1 MIDVKII
8 KKPKASGG
16 TGGSSGGSS
25 GGGTVSKA
33 AKADKAK
40 TAEQA
45 DYATRAGVATRA
57 LYCDNAAGISAA
69 TATVDD
75 MTGKPSVTVSITDWD
90 EVEQDPGEEGMTG
103 RTLDFAFSGL
113 KGEKGEKG
121 DQGPEGPQGPQGD
134 PGDGA
139 DMEALAKLLDG
150 KADVG
155 HTHQAKDIVT
165 DSSHQFVTELEKNR
179 IPIPVSLNSCGY
191 VKIASIYIQWGKISI
206 ESGSTWVY
214 FPTSFPTACQA
225 VTCSTI
231 RNRAGEMGYNH
242 VCNVTTVGFDAIID
256 GKEGYYI
263 AIGY

>member
-16 TGGSSGGSS
+16 TGGSSSGGY

-113 KGEKGEKG
+113 KGEKGDKG
-121 DQGPEGPQGPQGD
+121 EPGDPGPEGPQGP

-139 DMEALAKLLDG
+139 DMEALAELLAG
-150 KADVG
+150 KADVE
-155 HTHQAKDIVT
+155 HTHQANDVVT
-165 DSSHQFVTELEKNR
+165 DSSHQYVTEIEKAR
-179 IPIPVSLNSCGY
+179 IPQILHFLDSGY
-191 VKIASIYIQWGKISI
+191 VKISAIYIQWGKITSK
-206 ESGSTWVY
+206 SVT
-214 FPTSFPTACQA
+214 FPVKFPTACQA

-231 RNRAGEMGYNH
+231 RSNAGNLGYNH
-242 VCNVTTVGFDAIID
+242 VYNVTTAGFDAIID

-263 AIGY
+263 AIGD

>member
-16 TGGSSGGSS
+16 TGGSSSGGY

-103 RTLDFAFSGL
+103 RSLDFAFSGL
-113 KGEKGEKG
+113 KGEKGDKG
-121 DQGPEGPQGPQGD
+121 EPGDPGPEGPQGP

-139 DMEALAKLLDG
+139 DMEALAKLLSG
-150 KADVG
+150 KADVE
-155 HTHQAKDIVT
+155 HTHAASDVTT
-165 DSSHQFVTELEKNR
+165 DSSHQFVTEAEKELFPKTNNA
-179 IPIPVSLNSCGY
+179 INSGR
-191 VKIASIYIQWGKISI
+191 VKLGSIWIQWGKISTKRTLFLF
-206 ESGSTWVY
+206 EFTHQ
-214 FPTSFPTACQA
+214 CLA

-231 RNRAGEMGYNH
+231 RNSAGEMGYNH
-242 VCNVTTVGFDAIID
+242 VCNVTTAGFDAIID
-256 GKEGYYI
+256 GNEGYYI